1 MVLPREMATQRRST
15 ADVSAPGVR
24 LWSTATTYV
33 APYRATVVET
43 DLVTAED
50 VALAIADP
58 PELYWDIEAGACCP
72 VPWEHP
78 YIEWGSEDYDTNP
91 YDLGV
96 YGEGVECSEEP
107 GPPGIYQ
114 NFEFGEWV
122 FGEGPFGGIETVW
135 NVERPRFRYD
145 IDRSE

>member
-1 MVLPREMATQRRST
+1 
-15 ADVSAPGVR
+15 
-24 LWSTATTYV
+24 WSTATTYA
-33 APYRATVVET
+33 APYRAAIIET
-43 DLVTAED
+43 DTVTAED

-72 VPWEHP
+72 VPWEHFYRGDGSASYGGSQYNP
-78 YIEWGSEDYDTNP
+78 GIYGRDNTWLEWGSEYYDTNP

-114 NFEFGEWV
+114 NFEFGEW
-122 FGEGPFGGIETVW
+122 
-135 NVERPRFRYD
+135 
-145 IDRSE
+145 